1 MSLENRLK
9 AFVDPALPETLLKRV
24 PEMEYVE
31 DESPSKTK
39 EKLARRQGMLDLI
52 SILAAMVREQERK

>member
-1 MSLENRLK
+1 MSLENKLK
-9 AFVDPALPETLLKRV
+9 AFVDPALPKTLRKRI

-31 DESPSKTK
+31 DESPNKTK

-52 SILAAMVREQERK
+52 SILDAMVREQERK

>member
-9 AFVDPALPETLLKRV
+9 AFVDPALPETLRKRI

-31 DESPSKTK
+31 DESPNKTK

>member
-9 AFVDPALPETLLKRV
+9 AFVDPALPETLRKRI